1 MKNGFNIPEVDF
13 TRPSS
18 VDFDDIRE
26 MSREM
31 AEIGDIEDVSDQTTT
46 IDQQRWDEF
55 SNRMAVAYAE
65 RLRAFDHLLYWK
77 S

>member
-31 AEIGDIEDVSDQTTT
+31 AEIGDLEDVSDQPTT
-46 IDQQRWDEF
+46 IDQQRWDEI
-55 SNRMAVAYAE
+55 SRVAAIRYAQYLAM
-65 RLRAFDHLLYWK
+65 RDPLGWK
-77 S
+77 T

>member
-1 MKNGFNIPEVDF
+1 MKNGFNIPEIDF
-13 TRPSS
+13 TRPCS

-31 AEIGDIEDVSDQTTT
+31 AEIDEDVSDQPTT

-65 RLRAFDHLLYWK
+65 RLRAFDPLLYWK

>member
-1 MKNGFNIPEVDF
+1 MKNGFNVPEIDF
-13 TRPSS
+13 TRPCS

-31 AEIGDIEDVSDQTTT
+31 AEIDEDVSDQPTT

-65 RLRAFDHLLYWK
+65 RLRAFDPLLYWK

>member
-1 MKNGFNIPEVDF
+1 MKNEFNIPEVDF
-13 TRPSS
+13 TRPAS

-31 AEIGDIEDVSDQTTT
+31 AEIDEDVSDQPTT

-65 RLRAFDHLLYWK
+65 RLRAFDPLLYWK

>member
-18 VDFDDIRE
+18 VDWDDLRE

-31 AEIGDIEDVSDQTTT
+31 AEIDEDEGDQPTI
-46 IDQQRWDEF
+46 IDQARWDEM
-55 SNRMAVAYAE
+55 SNRAAIAYAE
-65 RLRAFDHLLYWK
+65 RIRSIDPLMRWK
-77 S
+77 F